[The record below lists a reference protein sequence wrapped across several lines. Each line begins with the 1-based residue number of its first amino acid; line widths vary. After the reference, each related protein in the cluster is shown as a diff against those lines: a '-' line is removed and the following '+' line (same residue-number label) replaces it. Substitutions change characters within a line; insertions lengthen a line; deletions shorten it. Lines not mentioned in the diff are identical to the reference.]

1 MKKTQPIGSNDHAD
15 ENNGVSIKRPEI
27 FNASP
32 LKGSVAT
39 AGTVDNPTPYRTP
52 LPAYEGISRAPAEDT
67 KVITIGKGV
76 VFSGKVIEADNV
88 KLEGKA
94 DGKIASKT
102 GLRNVANH

>member
-1 MKKTQPIGSNDHAD
+1 MTMLMK
-15 ENNGVSIKRPEI
+15 NNGASSKRSEI

-39 AGTVDNPTPYRTP
+39 SGMVDNPTPSRTP
-52 LPAYEGISRAPAEDT
+52 LPAYEGISRAPAGDT

-102 GLRNVANH
+102 GLGNVANH

>member
-1 MKKTQPIGSNDHAD
+1 MK
-15 ENNGVSIKRPEI
+15 NNGASSKRPEI
-27 FNASP
+27 FNASA

-39 AGTVDNPTPYRTP
+39 SGMVDNPTPSRTP

-76 VFSGKVIEADNV
+76 VFSGKVIEAEHI

-94 DGKIASKT
+94 DGKIAPKT
-102 GLRNVANH
+102 GLVNVAHP